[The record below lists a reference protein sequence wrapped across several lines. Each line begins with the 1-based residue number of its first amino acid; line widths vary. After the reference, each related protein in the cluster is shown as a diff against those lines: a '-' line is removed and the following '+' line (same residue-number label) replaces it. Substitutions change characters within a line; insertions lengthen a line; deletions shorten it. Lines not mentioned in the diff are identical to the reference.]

1 MIKEEKKMAEEREQ
15 FFTIVR
21 KAYEYVKVY
30 SDKRFEKRDFRKKLA
45 KMGWDR
51 EPAEV
56 SSVQFVFFSF
66 CRGQLRRRT
75 VLN

>member
-1 MIKEEKKMAEEREQ
+1 MIKAEKKMAEEREQ
-15 FFTIVR
+15 FLAGVR
-21 KAYEYVKVY
+21 EAYRYVK
-30 SDKRFEKRDFRKKLA
+30 DHRPKKFEKGEFRTKLA
-45 KMGWDR
+45 KMGWNR

-66 CRGQLRRRT
+66 CHGQLRRRT